1 MKLIEQICKRTVSVK
16 NILLALVAFVLISSV
31 SALMLGFVIRR
42 EITVVDNGQEIYI
55 STAKTTVGE
64 MLEEQ
69 GITLRAGDEISVAT
83 AAPLQGNERIV
94 IERAKR
100 LFVTAD
106 GMTQVIYSCASDLKT
121 ALSDGGVVLN
131 ERDEVEPMLGTPV
144 TNNMNVRIYRIE
156 IFEESRSY
164 KVSKKEVVRQN
175 SEKPVGHTEIIE
187 EGWDGANSI
196 LYRVVTRDGQV
207 IDHTPISETV
217 LWEPCDKIIE
227 KGTKPKASEK
237 IGSTEKGDLSSAR
250 VLQCTATAYDASP
263 ESNGVYAG
271 QTATGMKPAYGVVAV
286 DPKVIPLGTKLYI
299 EAVDGSWVYGYAIAG
314 DTGGAIKGNKIDLF
328 YNTAAEC
335 RQFGRRQAKVY
346 ILG

>member
-42 EITVVDNGQEIYI
+42 EITVVDNGQEIYV

-69 GITLRAGDEISVAT
+69 GITLNEGDKISILPV
-83 AAPLQGNERIV
+83 APLRGKDRIE

-100 LFVTAD
+100 LYVTVD
-106 GMTQVIYSCASDLKT
+106 GMTQVLYSCESVLKD
-121 ALSDGGVVLN
+121 ALAEGGIVLN
-131 ERDEVEPMLGTPV
+131 EYDEIEPALETTV
-144 TNNMNVRIYRIE
+144 SNNLNVRIYRVE
-156 IFEESRSY
+156 VFEETKSY
-164 KVSKKEVVRQN
+164 KVPKGEVVRSN

-196 LYRVVTRDGQV
+196 TYRVVARDGQEVERTV
-207 IDHTPISETV
+207 ISDTV
-217 LWEPCDKIIE
+217 LWEHCDKIIE
-227 KGTKPKASEK
+227 KGTKPKATEK
-237 IGSTEKGDLSSAR
+237 IGTKEKGDLSSAR

-263 ESNGVYAG
+263 ESNGIYAG

-286 DPKVIPLGTKLYI
+286 DPRVIPLGTKLYI

-328 YNTAAEC
+328 YHTAAEC